1 MAIAARNIS
10 YLIVIVAGGSTTAT
24 VEGPLWYQTA
34 KSRLFQTH
42 LSRYSA
48 VTQGP
53 VTPSH
58 GLELSPLARKKD
70 LSVLYHLLYSLH
82 ETVSW
87 FNVFKYQTFR
97 AMLAFLCAFVFVLV
111 LQPVF
116 IRWLQNRGVGGQPI
130 RDDGPKAHEGK
141 RGTPTMGGMVVVAA
155 VLVSTLLLADLTN
168 VKVWLTIAI
177 MTGFA
182 YLGFVDDWKKIEKQD
197 SKGLS
202 ERGKLIVQFGIGAGA
217 AVVLCLLGVKTDLH
231 IPFLKDVSIHLGIV
245 GFILFTSF
253 VLVATSNAVNFTD
266 GLDGLAIG
274 PVMTV
279 ACTYGVFAYLAGN
292 AIYAD
297 YLGIP
302 FESGAGE
309 ISIIL
314 ASMFAAG
321 LGFLWYNTF
330 PAQVFMGD
338 TGSMALG
345 GTLGFIAVLVKQELI
360 LVVAGGVFV
369 MEAASVVIQRY
380 YYKWTKR
387 RVFKMAPIHH
397 HFELV
402 GWAEPKIIVRFWIV
416 SIVLAIV
423 SLTSLKLR

>member
-1 MAIAARNIS
+1 M
-10 YLIVIVAGGSTTAT
+10 
-24 VEGPLWYQTA
+24 
-34 KSRLFQTH
+34 
-42 LSRYSA
+42 
-48 VTQGP
+48 
-53 VTPSH
+53 
-58 GLELSPLARKKD
+58 
-70 LSVLYHLLYSLH
+70 LYHLLYSFH
-82 ETVSW
+82 DSISW
-87 FNVFKYQTFR
+87 LNVFKYQTFR
-97 AMLAFLCAFVFVLV
+97 AMVAFLFAFVFVLV

-116 IRWLQNRGVGGQPI
+116 IRWLQNRGVAGQPI

-168 VKVWLTIAI
+168 LKVWLTILV
-177 MTGFA
+177 MLGFA
-182 YLGFVDDWKKIEKQD
+182 YLGFVDDWRKIEKQD

-202 ERGKLIVQFGIGAGA
+202 ERGKLVSQFGIGAVA
-217 AVVLCLLGVKTDLH
+217 ATVLCCMGVSTELY
-231 IPFLKDVSIHLGIV
+231 IPFIKGGSISLHAL
-245 GFILFTSF
+245 GFIAFAAF

-279 ACTYGVFAYLAGN
+279 ACTYGVFAYLSGN
-292 AIYAD
+292 AIYSE
-297 YLGIP
+297 YLGIHY
-302 FESGAGE
+302 ESGAGE
-309 ISIIL
+309 LTIIL

-345 GTLGFIAVLVKQELI
+345 GTLGFVAVLVKQELI
-360 LVVAGGVFV
+360 LIVAGGVFV

-380 YYKWTKR
+380 YYKFTKR
-387 RVFKMAPIHH
+387 RVFRMAPIHH
-397 HFELV
+397 HFELA
-402 GWAEPKIIVRFWIV
+402 GWAEPKIIVRFWII
-416 SIVLAIV
+416 SIVLAIL

>member
-1 MAIAARNIS
+1 M
-10 YLIVIVAGGSTTAT
+10 
-24 VEGPLWYQTA
+24 
-34 KSRLFQTH
+34 
-42 LSRYSA
+42 
-48 VTQGP
+48 
-53 VTPSH
+53 
-58 GLELSPLARKKD
+58 
-70 LSVLYHLLYSLH
+70 LYHLLYSLH

-97 AMLAFLCAFVFVLV
+97 AMLAFLFAFVFVLV

-279 ACTYGVFAYLAGN
+279 ACTYAVFAYLAGN

-397 HFELV
+397 HFELA

>member
-1 MAIAARNIS
+1 M
-10 YLIVIVAGGSTTAT
+10 
-24 VEGPLWYQTA
+24 
-34 KSRLFQTH
+34 
-42 LSRYSA
+42 
-48 VTQGP
+48 
-53 VTPSH
+53 
-58 GLELSPLARKKD
+58 
-70 LSVLYHLLYSLH
+70 LYHLLYSLH
-82 ETVSW
+82 DTYSW
-87 FNVFKYQTFR
+87 LNVFKYQTFR
-97 AMLAFLCAFVFVLV
+97 GMLAFLVAFVFVLT

-116 IRWLQNRGVGGQPI
+116 IRWLQQRGVKGQPI

-168 VKVWLTIAI
+168 AKVWLTIVV
-177 MTGFA
+177 MLGFS
-182 YLGFVDDWKKIEKQD
+182 YLGFIDDWKKITKQD

-202 ERGKLIVQFGIGAGA
+202 ERGKLIVQFSLGGA
-217 AVVLCLLGVKTDLH
+217 AASILCMMGFGTELTV
-231 IPFLKDVSIHLGIV
+231 PFLKDVSFQLGVV
-245 GFILFTSF
+245 GFVIFASL

-274 PVMTV
+274 PAMTV
-279 ACTYGVFAYLAGN
+279 AVTYGVFAYVAGN
-292 AIYAD
+292 TKYAE
-297 YLGIP
+297 YLGVHYV
-302 FESGAGE
+302 SGAGE
-309 ISIIL
+309 VAIIL

-360 LVVAGGVFV
+360 LVIAGGVFV
-369 MEAASVVIQRY
+369 IEGASVVIQRY
-380 YYKWTKR
+380 YYKATKK
-387 RVFKMAPIHH
+387 RVFRMAPIHH
-397 HFELV
+397 HFELS
-402 GWAEPKIIVRFWIV
+402 GWAEPKIIVRFWII